1 MSGLLSAIAVV
12 GGIAMVVTILH
23 WVVSAFKEGAVAQAR
38 IEQLERD
45 ALLRAK
51 QAQEMQKDVTVEDV
65 ARDLDRG
72 EF

>member
-1 MSGLLSAIAVV
+1 VIGALAVV
-12 GGIAMVVTILH
+12 GGIAMVMTILH
-23 WVVSAFKEGAVAQAR
+23 WIVSAFREGAVAQAE
-38 IEQLERD
+38 IERLERE

-51 QAQEMQKDVTVEDV
+51 QAQEMQKDLTVEDV